1 MPTVVWEYCP
11 PVNLQRSVYKFS
23 VTNKPISNSYLNTEN
38 DFVLKRMRVLVSGKN
53 NVGVFQQLMTD
64 HITQGAVLLEERNK
78 EKG

>member
-1 MPTVVWEYCP
+1 VST
-11 PVNLQRSVYKFS
+11 NF
-23 VTNKPISNSYLNTEN
+23 NKPISNSYLNTEN

-64 HITQGAVLLEERNK
+64 HITQGVVLLEERNK